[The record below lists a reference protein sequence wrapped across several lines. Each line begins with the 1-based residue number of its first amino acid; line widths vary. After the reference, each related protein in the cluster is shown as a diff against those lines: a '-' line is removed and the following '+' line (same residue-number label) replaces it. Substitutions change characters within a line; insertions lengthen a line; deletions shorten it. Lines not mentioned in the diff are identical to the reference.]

1 MANKR
6 ILKKK
11 INLICEALF
20 ADCVAVSLYGPEA
33 NKGNAEAHLYTIVQM
48 HDHYIKRVSHP
59 EPGITAKAYFKDKN
73 VPVHYIL
80 MDVTDRAG
88 FVKAAD
94 AKEQVEKTAQ
104 IDLSQFGGEVPAD
117 DFYYGAE

>member
-59 EPGITAKAYFKDKN
+59 EPGITAKAYFKDLRDKFN
-73 VPVHYIL
+73 
-80 MDVTDRAG
+80 A
-88 FVKAAD
+88 
-94 AKEQVEKTAQ
+94 QVSDMLDE
-104 IDLSQFGGEVPAD
+104 INI
-117 DFYYGAE
+117 